1 MDVNSKILS
10 TRGRL
15 QCATC
20 HREERKKR
28 KRERERNEQQP
39 EHMTNKS
46 NCSSI

>member
-20 HREERKKR
+20 HREERKKE
-28 KRERERNEQQP
+28 KEKEREMNNNQ
-39 EHMTNKS
+39 N
-46 NCSSI
+46 I